1 MGRVVLLTIAV
12 LALLVSSCGQSSEC
26 GEDSG
31 RATVDVNAAALAQPG
46 SRLVVCVDDF
56 CNADDDTDAFVSVG
70 YSGVHPSVVS
80 FGVTRVTNGSSF
92 EALVGGEVDLPC
104 GPDPVSVQVM
114 VGADGEVVT
123 TRTP

>member
-1 MGRVVLLTIAV
+1 MVILTIAV

-46 SRLVVCVDDF
+46 SRLAVCVDDF

-70 YSGVHPSVVS
+70 YSGIHPTVVS
-80 FGVTRVTNGSSF
+80 FGVTRVTNGSSY
-92 EALVGGEVDLPC
+92 ESLVGGDIDLPC
-104 GPDPVSVQVM
+104 GPEPISVQVT
-114 VGADGEVVT
+114 VGINGEVT
-123 TRTP
+123 IIRTP